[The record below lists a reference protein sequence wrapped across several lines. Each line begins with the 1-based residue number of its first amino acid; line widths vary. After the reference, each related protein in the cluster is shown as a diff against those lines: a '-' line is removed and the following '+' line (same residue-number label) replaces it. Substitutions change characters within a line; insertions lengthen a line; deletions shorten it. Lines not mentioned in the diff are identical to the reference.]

1 MLHYDV
7 TRDDSSVAG
16 CSSVDADRGR
26 RAAVWHERSRGE
38 YLIVVCWMEGVE
50 DLEAQLPPRHAEK
63 DSNSAEVAR
72 PPRRKERQG
81 KSPRR
86 RREAKRSQRRP
97 DDQEPL
103 PTRRERRQLLGQPEH
118 REPSASTLE
127 TSDTSPKTWDRS
139 RRAHFLHGPYQATH
153 FGPKAC
159 ILPNPTSVMHI
170 QDPASQRLTWNKSP
184 VNVLVIRKIRDQ
196 SLLEPFK
203 ELCKFLIEE
212 KKLVVYVEK
221 KVADDAT
228 LSQDKNFE
236 AIGNKLCTFREGTV
250 QHIVTKS
257 PHFIDRNENGPFAL
271 CFTGYDDISDCI
283 DLIICLGG
291 DGTLLYASSLFQGS
305 VPPVMA
311 FHLGSLG
318 FLMPFKFEA
327 YKTEVA
333 KVFEGNAA
341 ITLRSRLKVKVVK
354 DALQRTGRMYVVEE
368 NGTVAQAETDGDAGK
383 VTLQLQVLNEV
394 VVDRGPSSY
403 LSNVDLYL
411 DGRLITSVQ
420 GDGVI
425 VSTPT
430 GSTAYAAA
438 AGASM
443 IHPNVPA
450 IMITPICPH
459 SLSFR
464 PIVVPAG
471 VELMITLSPD
481 ARNTAWVSFDGRKR
495 QEIQHGDSIKI
506 TTSCY
511 PVPSICCHDLV
522 YDWFESLAECL
533 HWNVR
538 KKQTQLTDITD
549 DSDTET

>member
-1 MLHYDV
+1 MEN
-7 TRDDSSVAG
+7 SVADPPSLPDRVAG
-16 CSSVDADRGR
+16 QTAATSGQLSDSARSSRRRG
-26 RAAVWHERSRGE
+26 H
-38 YLIVVCWMEGVE
+38 L
-50 DLEAQLPPRHAEK
+50 D
-63 DSNSAEVAR
+63 
-72 PPRRKERQG
+72 

-86 RREAKRSQRRP
+86 RRKATGSRR
-97 DDQEPL
+97 
-103 PTRRERRQLLGQPEH
+103 RRAGDGQLLSEIERRRLPGQREH
-118 REPSASTLE
+118 LEASGSAS
-127 TSDTSPKTWDRS
+127 DTAESSPK
-139 RRAHFLHGPYQATH
+139 RRAHFLHGPYPATH

-170 QDPASQRLTWNKSP
+170 QDPASQRLTWNKP
-184 VNVLVIRKIRDQ
+184 PANVLVIRKIRDE
-196 SLLEPFK
+196 SLVEPFK
-203 ELCKFLIEE
+203 ELCRFLVEE
-212 KKLVVYVEK
+212 KQMMVYVERR
-221 KVADDAT
+221 VADDAT
-228 LSQDKNFE
+228 LSKDE
-236 AIGNKLCTFREGTV
+236 AFGSIRNQLCTFREG
-250 QHIVTKS
+250 
-257 PHFIDRNENGPFAL
+257 F
-271 CFTGYDDISDCI
+271 DDISECI

-318 FLMPFKFEA
+318 FLTPFKFES

-354 DALQRTGRMYVVEE
+354 DMLQRTGQQQQEH
-368 NGTVAQAETDGDAGK
+368 NGLLPHGHANNEAGK

-450 IMITPICPH
+450 IMVTPICPH

-495 QEIQHGDSIKI
+495 QEIQHGDCIKI

-522 YDWFESLAECL
+522 YDWFESLAQCL

-538 KKQTQLTDITD
+538 KRQERLADVSD
-549 DSDTET
+549 SSDTEN

>member
-1 MLHYDV
+1 MTQPSATSNQLSESARSPKH
-7 TRDDSSVAG
+7 RDHLA
-16 CSSVDADRGR
+16 
-26 RAAVWHERSRGE
+26 
-38 YLIVVCWMEGVE
+38 
-50 DLEAQLPPRHAEK
+50 
-63 DSNSAEVAR
+63 
-72 PPRRKERQG
+72 

-86 RREAKRSQRRP
+86 QRKASRTQRRGGGH
-97 DDQEPL
+97 E
-103 PTRRERRQLLGQPEH
+103 QLLREIEQRRLPGQHEH
-118 REPSASTLE
+118 LEPSGSA
-127 TSDTSPKTWDRS
+127 SDTAESSPKRFALQVASWS
-139 RRAHFLHGPYQATH
+139 AVPL
-153 FGPKAC
+153 
-159 ILPNPTSVMHI
+159 HI
-170 QDPASQRLTWNKSP
+170 QDPASQRLTWNKPP
-184 VNVLVIRKIRDQ
+184 VNVLVIRKIRDE
-196 SLLEPFK
+196 SLVEPFK
-203 ELCKFLIEE
+203 ELCRFLVEE
-212 KKLVVYVEK
+212 KQMMVYVERR
-221 KVADDAT
+221 VADDAT
-228 LSQDKNFE
+228 LSKDE
-236 AIGNKLCTFREGTV
+236 AFGSIRNQLCTFRE
-250 QHIVTKS
+250 
-257 PHFIDRNENGPFAL
+257 
-271 CFTGYDDISDCI
+271 GYDDISDCI

-318 FLMPFKFEA
+318 FLTPFKFES

-354 DALQRTGRMYVVEE
+354 DIREPPQQQEH
-368 NGTVAQAETDGDAGK
+368 NGLLPHGHTNNEAGK

-450 IMITPICPH
+450 IMVTPICPH

-495 QEIQHGDSIKI
+495 QEIQHGDCIKI

-522 YDWFESLAECL
+522 YDWFESLAQCL

-538 KKQTQLTDITD
+538 KRQARLEDVSD
-549 DSDTET
+549 SSDTGN

>member
-1 MLHYDV
+1 MSEPAGVARATAGVILK
-7 TRDDSSVAG
+7 SSA
-16 CSSVDADRGR
+16 R
-26 RAAVWHERSRGE
+26 
-38 YLIVVCWMEGVE
+38 MEGVE
-50 DLEAQLPPRHAEK
+50 DMEVRPARTHEEVDACLTEAE
-63 DSNSAEVAR
+63 R
-72 PPRRKERQG
+72 PPKRRERQG
-81 KSPRR
+81 RSPRR
-86 RREAKRSQRRP
+86 RRDVKRRP
-97 DDQEPL
+97 NDQEHLL
-103 PTRRERRQLLGQPEH
+103 PRQLPGQPEDS
-118 REPSASTLE
+118 ESAASIT
-127 TSDTSPKTWDRS
+127 DTAESSPKRWDR
-139 RRAHFLHGPYQATH
+139 RGHFLHGPYPETH

-170 QDPASQRLTWNKSP
+170 QDPASQRLTWNKPP
-184 VNVLVIRKIRDQ
+184 VNVLVIRKIRDET
-196 SLLEPFK
+196 LLEPFK
-203 ELCKFLIEE
+203 ELCRFLIQE
-212 KKLVVYVEK
+212 KQLVVYVEK
-221 KVADDAT
+221 KAVE
-228 LSQDKNFE
+228 E
-236 AIGNKLCTFREGTV
+236 AALLKDEGFTSIRNQLCTFKE
-250 QHIVTKS
+250 
-257 PHFIDRNENGPFAL
+257 
-271 CFTGYDDISDCI
+271 GYDDISDCV

-291 DGTLLYASSLFQGS
+291 DGTLLYASSLFQAS

-318 FLMPFKFEA
+318 FLTPFKFES

-354 DALQRTGRMYVVEE
+354 DMFQRTGMPHYGEE
-368 NGTVAQAETDGDAGK
+368 NGVSQSRTDNEAGK

-450 IMITPICPH
+450 IMVTPICPH

-538 KKQTQLTDITD
+538 KKQTRMMDATDS
-549 DSDTET
+549 SDAES

>member
-1 MLHYDV
+1 MENSD
-7 TRDDSSVAG
+7 TGPSVRPLP
-16 CSSVDADRGR
+16 VLDRGLLR
-26 RAAVWHERSRGE
+26 PTGPF
-38 YLIVVCWMEGVE
+38 G
-50 DLEAQLPPRHAEK
+50 QLSE
-63 DSNSAEVAR
+63 SAR
-72 PPRRKERQG
+72 PTKHREHPS

-86 RREAKRSQRRP
+86 RRDGKRSQRQGGG
-97 DDQEPL
+97 QEQL
-103 PTRRERRQLLGQPEH
+103 LWETERRRLPGQHEH
-118 REPSASTLE
+118 SEPSGSASEATE
-127 TSDTSPKTWDRS
+127 SSPK
-139 RRAHFLHGPYQATH
+139 RRAHFLHGPYPATR

-159 ILPNPTSVMHI
+159 ILSNPTSVMHI
-170 QDPASQRLTWNKSP
+170 QDPPSQRLTWNKPP
-184 VNVLVIRKIRDQ
+184 VNVLVIRKIRDE
-196 SLLEPFK
+196 SLVEPFK
-203 ELCKFLIEE
+203 ELCRFLVEE
-212 KKLVVYVEK
+212 KQMMVYVERR
-221 KVADDAT
+221 VADDAS
-228 LSQDKNFE
+228 LSKDE
-236 AIGNKLCTFREGTV
+236 AFGSIRNQLCTFRE
-250 QHIVTKS
+250 
-257 PHFIDRNENGPFAL
+257 
-271 CFTGYDDISDCI
+271 GYDDISDCI

-318 FLMPFKFEA
+318 FLTPFKFES

-354 DALQRTGRMYVVEE
+354 DMLQRTGQQPSSREPPQQQQQQQE
-368 NGTVAQAETDGDAGK
+368 HNGLLPHGHSNSEAGK

-420 GDGVI
+420 GDGLI

-450 IMITPICPH
+450 IMVTPICPH

-471 VELMITLSPD
+471 VELMVTLSPD

-495 QEIQHGDSIKI
+495 QEIQHGDCIKI

-522 YDWFESLAECL
+522 YDWFESLAQCL

-538 KKQTQLTDITD
+538 KKQARLTEVSDS
-549 DSDTET
+549 SDTEN

>member
-1 MLHYDV
+1 MMDN
-7 TRDDSSVAG
+7 SAG
-16 CSSVDADRGR
+16 CSLSEPDG
-26 RAAVWHERSRGE
+26 AVSR
-38 YLIVVCWMEGVE
+38 
-50 DLEAQLPPRHAEK
+50 PT
-63 DSNSAEVAR
+63 AR
-72 PPRRKERQG
+72 PQASSKHRERPAA
-81 KSPRR
+81 SPRR
-86 RREAKRSQRRP
+86 RREAKKSQRRG
-97 DDQEPL
+97 DGQEQL
-103 PTRRERRQLLGQPEH
+103 LRELERRRLPGQREH
-118 REPSASTLE
+118 LEPSGSV
-127 TSDTSPKTWDRS
+127 SDAAESSPK
-139 RRAHFLHGPYQATH
+139 RRAHFLHGPYPATH

-170 QDPASQRLTWNKSP
+170 QDPASQRLTWNKPP
-184 VNVLVIRKIRDQ
+184 VNVLIIRKIRDD
-196 SLLEPFK
+196 SLVEPFK
-203 ELCKFLIEE
+203 ELCRFLVEE
-212 KKLVVYVEK
+212 KQMMVYVERR
-221 KVADDAT
+221 VADDGT
-228 LSQDKNFE
+228 LSKDENFGS
-236 AIGNKLCTFREGTV
+236 IRNQLCTFRE
-250 QHIVTKS
+250 
-257 PHFIDRNENGPFAL
+257 
-271 CFTGYDDISDCI
+271 GYDDISDCI

-291 DGTLLYASSLFQGS
+291 DGTLLYASSLFQAS

-318 FLMPFKFEA
+318 FLTPFKFES
-327 YKTEVA
+327 YKTEVD

-354 DALQRTGRMYVVEE
+354 EMFERAGSQQREH
-368 NGTVAQAETDGDAGK
+368 NGVLPHRYASSEAGK

-450 IMITPICPH
+450 IMVTPICPH

-471 VELMITLSPD
+471 VELTITLSPD

-495 QEIQHGDSIKI
+495 QEIQHGDCIKI

-522 YDWFESLAECL
+522 YDWFESLAQCL

-538 KKQTQLTDITD
+538 KRQSRLAETSDS
-549 DSDTET
+549 SDTEN

>member
-1 MLHYDV
+1 MV
-7 TRDDSSVAG
+7 MNS
-16 CSSVDADRGR
+16 CSGK
-26 RAAVWHERSRGE
+26 WRGE
-38 YLIVVCWMEGVE
+38 GCQANTSTW
-50 DLEAQLPPRHAEK
+50 
-63 DSNSAEVAR
+63 
-72 PPRRKERQG
+72 
-81 KSPRR
+81 SP
-86 RREAKRSQRRP
+86 
-97 DDQEPL
+97 
-103 PTRRERRQLLGQPEH
+103 LGQ
-118 REPSASTLE
+118 
-127 TSDTSPKTWDRS
+127 
-139 RRAHFLHGPYQATH
+139 QATH
-153 FGPKAC
+153 RKAHLRGLHC
-159 ILPNPTSVMHI
+159 RSPAGLPCHWHNSATQDMRHI
-170 QDPASQRLTWNKSP
+170 QDPASQRLTWNKPP
-184 VNVLVIRKIRDQ
+184 VNVLVIRKIRDE
-196 SLLEPFK
+196 SLVEPFK
-203 ELCKFLIEE
+203 ELCRFLVEE
-212 KKLVVYVEK
+212 KQMMVYVERR
-221 KVADDAT
+221 VADDAT
-228 LSQDKNFE
+228 LSKDE
-236 AIGNKLCTFREGTV
+236 AFGSIRNQLCTFRE
-250 QHIVTKS
+250 
-257 PHFIDRNENGPFAL
+257 
-271 CFTGYDDISDCI
+271 GYDDISDCI

-318 FLMPFKFEA
+318 FLTPFKFES

-354 DALQRTGRMYVVEE
+354 DMLQRSPEPPQQQQLQE
-368 NGTVAQAETDGDAGK
+368 HNGVLTQVHTNSEAGK

-411 DGRLITSVQ
+411 NGRLITSVQ

-450 IMITPICPH
+450 IMVTPICPH

-495 QEIQHGDSIKI
+495 QEIQHGDCIKI

-522 YDWFESLAECL
+522 YDWFESLAQCL

-538 KKQTQLTDITD
+538 KRQARLADVSD
-549 DSDTET
+549 SSDTEN

>member
-1 MLHYDV
+1 MTQPSGPSGPSGPVLDLDRCPV
-7 TRDDSSVAG
+7 LRDSATR
-16 CSSVDADRGR
+16 
-26 RAAVWHERSRGE
+26 
-38 YLIVVCWMEGVE
+38 
-50 DLEAQLPPRHAEK
+50 
-63 DSNSAEVAR
+63 
-72 PPRRKERQG
+72 
-81 KSPRR
+81 SPRR
-86 RREAKRSQRRP
+86 RRDGKRPQR
-97 DDQEPL
+97 QGGGHQ
-103 PTRRERRQLLGQPEH
+103 QLLREGRGLPGQHEH
-118 REPSASTLE
+118 LKACGSE
-127 TSDTSPKTWDRS
+127 SDTAESSPK
-139 RRAHFLHGPYQATH
+139 RRAHFLHGPYPATH

-159 ILPNPTSVMHI
+159 ILPNPTSIMHI
-170 QDPASQRLTWNKSP
+170 QDPASQRLTWNKPP
-184 VNVLVIRKIRDQ
+184 VNVLVIRKIRDE
-196 SLLEPFK
+196 SLAEPFK
-203 ELCKFLIEE
+203 ELCRFLVEE
-212 KKLVVYVEK
+212 KQMMVYVERR
-221 KVADDAT
+221 VADDAT
-228 LSQDKNFE
+228 LANDETFGSIRNQ
-236 AIGNKLCTFREGTV
+236 LCTFREG
-250 QHIVTKS
+250 
-257 PHFIDRNENGPFAL
+257 F
-271 CFTGYDDISDCI
+271 DDISDCI

-318 FLMPFKFEA
+318 FLTPFKFES

-354 DALQRTGRMYVVEE
+354 ELLQSTPSH
-368 NGTVAQAETDGDAGK
+368 NGLLPQTHSSAETGK
-383 VTLQLQVLNEV
+383 VSLQLQVLNEV

-420 GDGVI
+420 GDGLI

-450 IMITPICPH
+450 IMVTPICPH

-495 QEIQHGDSIKI
+495 QEIQHGDCIKI
-506 TTSCY
+506 TTSCF
-511 PVPSICCHDLV
+511 PVPSICCYDLV
-522 YDWFESLAECL
+522 YDWFESLAQCL

-538 KKQTQLTDITD
+538 KRQARLTDVSD
-549 DSDTET
+549 CSDTEN

>member
-1 MLHYDV
+1 MENSESGP
-7 TRDDSSVAG
+7 SSVP
-16 CSSVDADRGR
+16 DRGM
-26 RAAVWHERSRGE
+26 ER
-38 YLIVVCWMEGVE
+38 
-50 DLEAQLPPRHAEK
+50 P
-63 DSNSAEVAR
+63 SASHNQPSKHREH
-72 PPRRKERQG
+72 PS

-86 RREAKRSQRRP
+86 RRKGTRSQRRGGGH
-97 DDQEPL
+97 E
-103 PTRRERRQLLGQPEH
+103 QLLWESERLRLPGQLEH
-118 REPSASTLE
+118 LEPSGSA
-127 TSDTSPKTWDRS
+127 SDTAESSPK
-139 RRAHFLHGPYQATH
+139 RRAHFLHGPYPATH

-170 QDPASQRLTWNKSP
+170 QDPASQRLTWNKPP
-184 VNVLVIRKIRDQ
+184 VNVLVIRKIRDE
-196 SLLEPFK
+196 SLVEPFK
-203 ELCKFLIEE
+203 ELCRFLVEE
-212 KKLVVYVEK
+212 KQMMVYVERR
-221 KVADDAT
+221 VADDAT
-228 LSQDKNFE
+228 LSKDE
-236 AIGNKLCTFREGTV
+236 AFGSIRNQLCTFRE
-250 QHIVTKS
+250 
-257 PHFIDRNENGPFAL
+257 
-271 CFTGYDDISDCI
+271 GYDDISDCI

-318 FLMPFKFEA
+318 FLTPFKFES

-354 DALQRTGRMYVVEE
+354 DMLQRTGQQPNSRETQQQQE
-368 NGTVAQAETDGDAGK
+368 HNGLLPHGHTNSEAGK

-450 IMITPICPH
+450 IMVTPICPH

-495 QEIQHGDSIKI
+495 QEIQHGDCIKI

-522 YDWFESLAECL
+522 YDWFESLAQCL

-538 KKQTQLTDITD
+538 KRQERLADVSD
-549 DSDTET
+549 SSDTEN

>member
-1 MLHYDV
+1 MDDTNSTPSPSPLTSTDSGMTQPSGSSGPV
-7 TRDDSSVAG
+7 LELDRCPALRDG
-16 CSSVDADRGR
+16 
-26 RAAVWHERSRGE
+26 AVR
-38 YLIVVCWMEGVE
+38 
-50 DLEAQLPPRHAEK
+50 
-63 DSNSAEVAR
+63 
-72 PPRRKERQG
+72 
-81 KSPRR
+81 SPRR
-86 RREAKRSQRRP
+86 RREGKRPQR
-97 DDQEPL
+97 QGGGHQ
-103 PTRRERRQLLGQPEH
+103 QLLREGRRLPGQHEH
-118 REPSASTLE
+118 LKACGSG
-127 TSDTSPKTWDRS
+127 SDAAESSPK
-139 RRAHFLHGPYQATH
+139 RRAHFLHGPYPATH

-159 ILPNPTSVMHI
+159 ILPNPTSIMHI
-170 QDPASQRLTWNKSP
+170 QDPASQRLTWNKPP
-184 VNVLVIRKIRDQ
+184 VNVLVIRKIRDE
-196 SLLEPFK
+196 SLVEPFK
-203 ELCKFLIEE
+203 ELCRFLVEE
-212 KKLVVYVEK
+212 KQMMVYVERRA
-221 KVADDAT
+221 ADDAT
-228 LSQDKNFE
+228 LANDETFGSIRNQ
-236 AIGNKLCTFREGTV
+236 LCTFRE
-250 QHIVTKS
+250 
-257 PHFIDRNENGPFAL
+257 
-271 CFTGYDDISDCI
+271 GYDDISDCI

-318 FLMPFKFEA
+318 FLTPFKFES

-354 DALQRTGRMYVVEE
+354 DMLQRTGRDQSTQSH
-368 NGTVAQAETDGDAGK
+368 NGLLSQRHTSTETGK
-383 VTLQLQVLNEV
+383 VSLQLQVLNEV

-420 GDGVI
+420 GDGLI

-450 IMITPICPH
+450 IMVTPICPH

-495 QEIQHGDSIKI
+495 QEIQHGDCIKI

-522 YDWFESLAECL
+522 YDWFESLAQCL

-538 KKQTQLTDITD
+538 KRQARLTDISD
-549 DSDTET
+549 SSDTEN

>member
-1 MLHYDV
+1 MDNSEGG
-7 TRDDSSVAG
+7 TSSEPESG
-16 CSSVDADRGR
+16 TPRPSSRQPSRFSEHGEPGLR
-26 RAAVWHERSRGE
+26 RETK
-38 YLIVVCWMEGVE
+38 
-50 DLEAQLPPRHAEK
+50 QQ
-63 DSNSAEVAR
+63 
-72 PPRRKERQG
+72 RRRQQ
-81 KSPRR
+81 RR
-86 RREAKRSQRRP
+86 RRG
-97 DDQEPL
+97 DGQE
-103 PTRRERRQLLGQPEH
+103 QLLRETARQRLPGQREH
-118 REPSASTLE
+118 SEACGSV
-127 TSDTSPKTWDRS
+127 SDAAESSPK
-139 RRAHFLHGPYQATH
+139 RRAHFLHGPYPATN

-170 QDPASQRLTWNKSP
+170 QDPASQRLTWNKPP
-184 VNVLVIRKIRDQ
+184 VNVLVIRKIRDE
-196 SLLEPFK
+196 SLVEPFK
-203 ELCKFLIEE
+203 DLCRFLVEE
-212 KKLVVYVEK
+212 KQMMVYVERR
-221 KVADDAT
+221 VADDGT
-228 LSQDKNFE
+228 LSKDENFGS
-236 AIGNKLCTFREGTV
+236 IRNQLCTFREG
-250 QHIVTKS
+250 
-257 PHFIDRNENGPFAL
+257 
-271 CFTGYDDISDCI
+271 YDDISNCI

-318 FLMPFKFEA
+318 FLTPFKFES
-327 YKTEVA
+327 YKTEVD

-354 DALQRTGRMYVVEE
+354 EMFERTAAAQLQRQGQDGEQE
-368 NGTVAQAETDGDAGK
+368 HNGLVPHRYISSEAGK

-450 IMITPICPH
+450 IMVTPICPH

-495 QEIQHGDSIKI
+495 QEIQHGDCIKI
-506 TTSCY
+506 TTSCF

-522 YDWFESLAECL
+522 YDWFESLAQCL

-538 KKQTQLTDITD
+538 KRQTRLADA
-549 DSDTET
+549 SDTEN

>member
-1 MLHYDV
+1 MRREEDMEDNV
-7 TRDDSSVAG
+7 G
-16 CSSVDADRGR
+16 CSPVAMSEMG
-26 RAAVWHERSRGE
+26 
-38 YLIVVCWMEGVE
+38 
-50 DLEAQLPPRHAEK
+50 
-63 DSNSAEVAR
+63 VAR
-72 PPRRKERQG
+72 PSRHTVQVSESARPSKHRDHPS
-81 KSPRR
+81 KSSRR
-86 RREAKRSQRRP
+86 RREGKGSQRRGG
-97 DDQEPL
+97 DHE
-103 PTRRERRQLLGQPEH
+103 QLLREMERQRLPGQHEH
-118 REPSASTLE
+118 SERPGLVSE
-127 TSDTSPKTWDRS
+127 TAESSPK
-139 RRAHFLHGPYQATH
+139 RRAHFLHGPYPATH

-159 ILPNPTSVMHI
+159 ILPNPTSVMQI
-170 QDPASQRLTWNKSP
+170 QDPASQRLTWNKPPS
-184 VNVLVIRKIRDQ
+184 NVLIIRKIRDE
-196 SLLEPFK
+196 SLVEPFK
-203 ELCKFLIEE
+203 ELCRFLVEE
-212 KKLVVYVEK
+212 KQLMVYVERR
-221 KVADDAT
+221 VVDDAT
-228 LSQDKNFE
+228 LSKDE
-236 AIGNKLCTFREGTV
+236 AFGSIRNQLCTFRE
-250 QHIVTKS
+250 
-257 PHFIDRNENGPFAL
+257 
-271 CFTGYDDISDCI
+271 GYDDISDCI

-318 FLMPFKFEA
+318 FLTPFKFES

-354 DALQRTGRMYVVEE
+354 DMLQRAGQQQYGREPLQQE
-368 NGTVAQAETDGDAGK
+368 QEHNGFLPHVHTNSELGK

-450 IMITPICPH
+450 IMVTPICPH

-495 QEIQHGDSIKI
+495 QEIQHGDCIKI

-522 YDWFESLAECL
+522 YDWFESLAQCL

-538 KKQTQLTDITD
+538 KRQARLADVSD
-549 DSDTET
+549 SSDTEN

>member
-1 MLHYDV
+1 MTACEPMERAEEMNNFISAAQVPVYEQLNRLSEHNSDPEEDIQPHRRQARREKVPKEPMDV
-7 TRDDSSVAG
+7 KIPQERN
-16 CSSVDADRGR
+16 VDQEQ
-26 RAAVWHERSRGE
+26 VHRSRDE
-38 YLIVVCWMEGVE
+38 
-50 DLEAQLPPRHAEK
+50 QLPG
-63 DSNSAEVAR
+63 R
-72 PPRRKERQG
+72 PENTTT
-81 KSPRR
+81 
-86 RREAKRSQRRP
+86 E
-97 DDQEPL
+97 
-103 PTRRERRQLLGQPEH
+103 
-118 REPSASTLE
+118 
-127 TSDTSPKTWDRS
+127 SPKRWDRC
-139 RRAHFLHGPYQATH
+139 RRGHFLHGPYPATH

-170 QDPASQRLTWNKSP
+170 QDPASQRLTWSEPP
-184 VNVLVIRKIRDQ
+184 VNVLVIKKIRDE

-203 ELCKFLIEE
+203 QLCRFLVEE
-212 KKLVVYVEK
+212 KQLVVYVEK
-221 KVADDAT
+221 KVVEDSA
-228 LSQDKNFE
+228 LSNDE
-236 AIGNKLCTFREGTV
+236 AFHTIRNQLCSFRE
-250 QHIVTKS
+250 
-257 PHFIDRNENGPFAL
+257 
-271 CFTGYDDISDCI
+271 GYDDISKCI
-283 DLIICLGG
+283 DLIVCLGG

-318 FLMPFKFEA
+318 FLTPFKFES
-327 YKTEVA
+327 YKTEVT

-341 ITLRSRLKVKVVK
+341 IVLRSRLKVKVVK
-354 DALQRTGRMYVVEE
+354 DIKHVQESVNKYKVEE
-368 NGTVAQAETDGDAGK
+368 NGLVPQSHTDKEAG
-383 VTLQLQVLNEV
+383 TITIQLQALNEV

-450 IMITPICPH
+450 IMVTPICPH

-471 VELMITLSPD
+471 VELMIMLSPD
-481 ARNTAWVSFDGRKR
+481 ARTTAWVSFDGRKR
-495 QEIQHGDSIKI
+495 QEIQHGDRIKI

-538 KKQTQLTDITD
+538 KKQTRLSDSPNS
-549 DSDTET
+549 SDTEN

>member
-1 MLHYDV
+1 MS
-7 TRDDSSVAG
+7 DSS
-16 CSSVDADRGR
+16 
-26 RAAVWHERSRGE
+26 
-38 YLIVVCWMEGVE
+38 CW
-50 DLEAQLPPRHAEK
+50 
-63 DSNSAEVAR
+63 
-72 PPRRKERQG
+72 
-81 KSPRR
+81 
-86 RREAKRSQRRP
+86 
-97 DDQEPL
+97 
-103 PTRRERRQLLGQPEH
+103 
-118 REPSASTLE
+118 
-127 TSDTSPKTWDRS
+127 
-139 RRAHFLHGPYQATH
+139 
-153 FGPKAC
+153 
-159 ILPNPTSVMHI
+159 HI
-170 QDPASQRLTWNKSP
+170 QDPASQRLTWNKPP
-184 VNVLVIRKIRDQ
+184 VNVLVIRKIRDE
-196 SLLEPFK
+196 SLVEPFK
-203 ELCKFLIEE
+203 ELCRFLVEE
-212 KKLVVYVEK
+212 KQMMVYVERR
-221 KVADDAT
+221 VADDAT
-228 LSQDKNFE
+228 LLKDE
-236 AIGNKLCTFREGTV
+236 AFGSIRNQLCTFRE
-250 QHIVTKS
+250 
-257 PHFIDRNENGPFAL
+257 
-271 CFTGYDDISDCI
+271 GYDDISDCI

-318 FLMPFKFEA
+318 FLTPFKFES

-354 DALQRTGRMYVVEE
+354 DMLQREGQQQQQQQDH
-368 NGTVAQAETDGDAGK
+368 NGLLPHGLTNSEAGK

-450 IMITPICPH
+450 IMVTPICPH

-495 QEIQHGDSIKI
+495 QEIQHGDCIKI

-522 YDWFESLAECL
+522 YDWFESLAQCL

-538 KKQTQLTDITD
+538 KRQARLADVSD
-549 DSDTET
+549 SSDTEN

>member
-1 MLHYDV
+1 
-7 TRDDSSVAG
+7 
-16 CSSVDADRGR
+16 
-26 RAAVWHERSRGE
+26 
-38 YLIVVCWMEGVE
+38 MEGVE
-50 DLEAQLPPRHAEK
+50 ERGPSRKLEFEGSSSSANRPPRH
-63 DSNSAEVAR
+63 R
-72 PPRRKERQG
+72 ERHA

-86 RREAKRSQRRP
+86 RREAKKSHRKANGQEQTGNDQRAE
-97 DDQEPL
+97 QHE
-103 PTRRERRQLLGQPEH
+103 
-118 REPSASTLE
+118 ASE
-127 TSDTSPKTWDRS
+127 TSVVFEETSESSPKRLERC
-139 RRAHFLHGPYQATH
+139 RRAHFLHGPYPTTH

-159 ILPNPTSVMHI
+159 VLPNPTSVMHI
-170 QDPASQRLTWNKSP
+170 QDPASQRLTWNKP
-184 VNVLVIRKIRDQ
+184 PLNVLVIRKVRDEG
-196 SLLEPFK
+196 LLEPFK
-203 ELCKFLIEE
+203 ELCRFLVEE
-212 KKLVVYVEK
+212 KRLMVYVEK
-221 KVADDAT
+221 KVVEDGALMADET
-228 LSQDKNFE
+228 FSSIRKQ
-236 AIGNKLCTFREGTV
+236 LCTFREG
-250 QHIVTKS
+250 
-257 PHFIDRNENGPFAL
+257 F
-271 CFTGYDDISDCI
+271 DDISDCI

-318 FLMPFKFEA
+318 FLTPFKFES
-327 YKTEVA
+327 YKTEVD

-341 ITLRSRLKVKVVK
+341 IVLRSRLKVKVVK
-354 DALQRTGRMYVVEE
+354 GLFQGKERLSKPEE
-368 NGTVAQAETDGDAGK
+368 NGTDPQNHIIPETGK

-394 VVDRGPSSY
+394 VVDRGPSPY

-450 IMITPICPH
+450 IMVTPICPH

-495 QEIQHGDSIKI
+495 QEIRHGDSIKI

-511 PVPSICCHDLV
+511 PVPSLCCHDLV
-522 YDWFESLAECL
+522 YDWFDSLAQCL
-533 HWNVR
+533 HWNIR
-538 KKQTQLTDITD
+538 KKQTRLNDASD
-549 DSDTET
+549 SSDTEN

>member
-1 MLHYDV
+1 MTSLRCHV
-7 TRDDSSVAG
+7 MDSSAG
-16 CSSVDADRGR
+16 CSSSEADGSM
-26 RAAVWHERSRGE
+26 SR
-38 YLIVVCWMEGVE
+38 
-50 DLEAQLPPRHAEK
+50 PT
-63 DSNSAEVAR
+63 AR
-72 PPRRKERQG
+72 PGQASSKHRERPSA
-81 KSPRR
+81 SPRR
-86 RREAKRSQRRP
+86 RREAKKSQRRG
-97 DDQEPL
+97 DGQE
-103 PTRRERRQLLGQPEH
+103 QLLRELEQHRLPGQREH
-118 REPSASTLE
+118 SEASGSV
-127 TSDTSPKTWDRS
+127 SDTAESSPK
-139 RRAHFLHGPYQATH
+139 RRAHFLHGPYPATH

-170 QDPASQRLTWNKSP
+170 QDPASQRLTWNKPP
-184 VNVLVIRKIRDQ
+184 VNVLVIRKIRDE
-196 SLLEPFK
+196 SLVEPFK
-203 ELCKFLIEE
+203 ELCRFLVEE
-212 KKLVVYVEK
+212 KQMMVYVERR
-221 KVADDAT
+221 VADDGT
-228 LSQDKNFE
+228 LSEDENFGS
-236 AIGNKLCTFREGTV
+236 IRNQLCTFRE
-250 QHIVTKS
+250 
-257 PHFIDRNENGPFAL
+257 
-271 CFTGYDDISDCI
+271 GYDDISDCI

-291 DGTLLYASSLFQGS
+291 DGTLLYASSLFQAS

-318 FLMPFKFEA
+318 FLTPFKFES
-327 YKTEVA
+327 YKTEVD

-354 DALQRTGRMYVVEE
+354 EMLDRTASQQPEH
-368 NGTVAQAETDGDAGK
+368 NGVLPHRYTSSEAGK

-450 IMITPICPH
+450 IMVTPICPH

-495 QEIQHGDSIKI
+495 QEIQHGDCIKI

-522 YDWFESLAECL
+522 YDWFESLAQCL

-538 KKQTQLTDITD
+538 KRQARLAETSDS
-549 DSDTET
+549 SDTEN

>member
-1 MLHYDV
+1 MDNF
-7 TRDDSSVAG
+7 AG
-16 CSSVDADRGR
+16 CSSQPDGGMSQ
-26 RAAVWHERSRGE
+26 RAAHPGKASESVRLSSKQRERP
-38 YLIVVCWMEGVE
+38 
-50 DLEAQLPPRHAEK
+50 AA
-63 DSNSAEVAR
+63 
-72 PPRRKERQG
+72 
-81 KSPRR
+81 SPRR
-86 RREAKRSQRRP
+86 RREAKKSQRRG
-97 DDQEPL
+97 DGQE
-103 PTRRERRQLLGQPEH
+103 QLLWETEQWRLPGQREH
-118 REPSASTLE
+118 LEPSGSV
-127 TSDTSPKTWDRS
+127 SDAAESSAK
-139 RRAHFLHGPYQATH
+139 RRAHFLHGPYPATH

-170 QDPASQRLTWNKSP
+170 QDPASQRLTWNKPP
-184 VNVLVIRKIRDQ
+184 VNVLVIRKIRDE
-196 SLLEPFK
+196 SLGEPFK
-203 ELCKFLIEE
+203 ELCRFLVEE
-212 KKLVVYVEK
+212 KQMMVYVERR
-221 KVADDAT
+221 VADDET
-228 LSQDKNFE
+228 LSKDENFGS
-236 AIGNKLCTFREGTV
+236 IRNQLCTFRE
-250 QHIVTKS
+250 
-257 PHFIDRNENGPFAL
+257 
-271 CFTGYDDISDCI
+271 GYDDISDCI

-291 DGTLLYASSLFQGS
+291 DGTLLYASSLFQAS

-318 FLMPFKFEA
+318 FLTPFKFES
-327 YKTEVA
+327 YKTEVD

-354 DALQRTGRMYVVEE
+354 GMFERTSSQQAQQPHQDH
-368 NGTVAQAETDGDAGK
+368 NGLLPHQYTNSEAGK

-450 IMITPICPH
+450 IMVTPICPH

-495 QEIQHGDSIKI
+495 QEIQHSDCIKI

-522 YDWFESLAECL
+522 YDWFESLAQCL

-538 KKQTQLTDITD
+538 KRQTRLAETSDS
-549 DSDTET
+549 SDTEN

>member
-1 MLHYDV
+1 MFASLTQMDNSETGPSSEPLAAPDGGLAQPSATSGQLTESARSSKH
-7 TRDDSSVAG
+7 RDH
-16 CSSVDADRGR
+16 
-26 RAAVWHERSRGE
+26 RA
-38 YLIVVCWMEGVE
+38 
-50 DLEAQLPPRHAEK
+50 
-63 DSNSAEVAR
+63 
-72 PPRRKERQG
+72 

-86 RREAKRSQRRP
+86 RRKATRTQRRG
-97 DDQEPL
+97 DSHE
-103 PTRRERRQLLGQPEH
+103 QLLREIERQRLPGQPEH
-118 REPSASTLE
+118 LEPSGTA
-127 TSDTSPKTWDRS
+127 SDTAESSPK
-139 RRAHFLHGPYQATH
+139 RRAHFLHGPYPATH

-170 QDPASQRLTWNKSP
+170 QDPASQRLTWNKPP
-184 VNVLVIRKIRDQ
+184 VNVLVIRKIRDE
-196 SLLEPFK
+196 SLVEPFK
-203 ELCKFLIEE
+203 ELCRFLVEE
-212 KKLVVYVEK
+212 KQMMVYVERR
-221 KVADDAT
+221 VADDAT
-228 LSQDKNFE
+228 LSKDE
-236 AIGNKLCTFREGTV
+236 AFGSIRNQLCTFRE
-250 QHIVTKS
+250 
-257 PHFIDRNENGPFAL
+257 
-271 CFTGYDDISDCI
+271 GYDDISDCI

-318 FLMPFKFEA
+318 FLTPFKFES

-354 DALQRTGRMYVVEE
+354 DMLQRTGQQPNSREPQQQQE
-368 NGTVAQAETDGDAGK
+368 HNGLLPHGHTNNEAGK

-450 IMITPICPH
+450 IMVTPICPH

-495 QEIQHGDSIKI
+495 QEIQHGDCIKI

-522 YDWFESLAECL
+522 YDWFESLAQCL

-538 KKQTQLTDITD
+538 KRQERLADVSD
-549 DSDTET
+549 SSDTEN

>member
-1 MLHYDV
+1 ME
-7 TRDDSSVAG
+7 SSESGPSLGPLA
-16 CSSVDADRGR
+16 APDRGT
-26 RAAVWHERSRGE
+26 ERPSASHNQPSKHRE
-38 YLIVVCWMEGVE
+38 H
-50 DLEAQLPPRHAEK
+50 PP
-63 DSNSAEVAR
+63 
-72 PPRRKERQG
+72 

-86 RREAKRSQRRP
+86 RHKGTRSQQRGAGH
-97 DDQEPL
+97 E
-103 PTRRERRQLLGQPEH
+103 QLLWESERLRLPGQQEH
-118 REPSASTLE
+118 LEPSGS
-127 TSDTSPKTWDRS
+127 TSDTAESSPK
-139 RRAHFLHGPYQATH
+139 RRAHFLHGPYPATH

-170 QDPASQRLTWNKSP
+170 QDPASQRLTWNKPP
-184 VNVLVIRKIRDQ
+184 VNVLVIRKIRDE
-196 SLLEPFK
+196 SLVEPFK
-203 ELCKFLIEE
+203 ELCRFLVEE
-212 KKLVVYVEK
+212 KQMMVYVERR
-221 KVADDAT
+221 VADDAT
-228 LSQDKNFE
+228 LSKDE
-236 AIGNKLCTFREGTV
+236 AFGSIRNQLCTFRE
-250 QHIVTKS
+250 
-257 PHFIDRNENGPFAL
+257 
-271 CFTGYDDISDCI
+271 GYDDISDCI

-318 FLMPFKFEA
+318 FLTPFKFES

-354 DALQRTGRMYVVEE
+354 DMLQRTGQQPSSRETQQQE
-368 NGTVAQAETDGDAGK
+368 HNGLLPHTHTNSEAGK

-450 IMITPICPH
+450 IMVTPICPH

-471 VELMITLSPD
+471 VELM
-481 ARNTAWVSFDGRKR
+481 
-495 QEIQHGDSIKI
+495 
-506 TTSCY
+506 
-511 PVPSICCHDLV
+511 
-522 YDWFESLAECL
+522 
-533 HWNVR
+533 VR
-538 KKQTQLTDITD
+538 GKH
-549 DSDTET
+549 

>member
-1 MLHYDV
+1 MDNSEGG
-7 TRDDSSVAG
+7 TSSEPESGALRPS
-16 CSSVDADRGR
+16 CRRPSSG
-26 RAAVWHERSRGE
+26 
-38 YLIVVCWMEGVE
+38 
-50 DLEAQLPPRHAEK
+50 PPRFSDQDE
-63 DSNSAEVAR
+63 
-72 PPRRKERQG
+72 PG
-81 KSPRR
+81 R
-86 RREAKRSQRRP
+86 RREARQRRQRQQQRRRRG
-97 DDQEPL
+97 DGQE
-103 PTRRERRQLLGQPEH
+103 QLLRETARQRLPGQREH
-118 REPSASTLE
+118 SEACGSV
-127 TSDTSPKTWDRS
+127 SDAAESSPK
-139 RRAHFLHGPYQATH
+139 RRAHFLHGPYPATH

-170 QDPASQRLTWNKSP
+170 QDPASQRLTWNKPP
-184 VNVLVIRKIRDQ
+184 VNVLVIRKIRDE
-196 SLLEPFK
+196 SLAEPFK
-203 ELCKFLIEE
+203 ELCRFLVEE
-212 KKLVVYVEK
+212 KQMMVYVERR
-221 KVADDAT
+221 VADDGT
-228 LSQDKNFE
+228 LSKDENFGS
-236 AIGNKLCTFREGTV
+236 IRNQLCTFREG
-250 QHIVTKS
+250 
-257 PHFIDRNENGPFAL
+257 
-271 CFTGYDDISDCI
+271 YDDISNCI

-318 FLMPFKFEA
+318 FLTPFKFES
-327 YKTEVA
+327 YKTEVD

-354 DALQRTGRMYVVEE
+354 EMLERTGGGGGGQRQEE
-368 NGTVAQAETDGDAGK
+368 DHGQEHNGGVLPHRYINSEAGK

-450 IMITPICPH
+450 IMVTPICPH

-471 VELMITLSPD
+471 VELTIALSPD
-481 ARNTAWVSFDGRKR
+481 ARNPAWVSFDGRKR
-495 QEIQHGDSIKI
+495 QEIRHGDCIQI
-506 TTSCY
+506 TTSCF

-522 YDWFESLAECL
+522 YDWFESLAQCL

-538 KKQTQLTDITD
+538 KRQTRLADA
-549 DSDTET
+549 SDAEN

>member
-1 MLHYDV
+1 M
-7 TRDDSSVAG
+7 R
-16 CSSVDADRGR
+16 
-26 RAAVWHERSRGE
+26 
-38 YLIVVCWMEGVE
+38 
-50 DLEAQLPPRHAEK
+50 
-63 DSNSAEVAR
+63 
-72 PPRRKERQG
+72 
-81 KSPRR
+81 
-86 RREAKRSQRRP
+86 
-97 DDQEPL
+97 
-103 PTRRERRQLLGQPEH
+103 
-118 REPSASTLE
+118 
-127 TSDTSPKTWDRS
+127 
-139 RRAHFLHGPYQATH
+139 
-153 FGPKAC
+153 
-159 ILPNPTSVMHI
+159 HI
-170 QDPASQRLTWNKSP
+170 QDPASQRLTWNKPP
-184 VNVLVIRKIRDQ
+184 VNVLVIRKIRDE
-196 SLLEPFK
+196 SLVEPFK
-203 ELCKFLIEE
+203 ELCRFLVEE
-212 KKLVVYVEK
+212 KQMMVYVERR
-221 KVADDAT
+221 VADDAT
-228 LSQDKNFE
+228 LLKDE
-236 AIGNKLCTFREGTV
+236 AFGSIRNQLCTFRE
-250 QHIVTKS
+250 
-257 PHFIDRNENGPFAL
+257 
-271 CFTGYDDISDCI
+271 GYDDISDCI

-318 FLMPFKFEA
+318 FLTPFKFES

-354 DALQRTGRMYVVEE
+354 DMLQREGQQQQQQQDH
-368 NGTVAQAETDGDAGK
+368 NGLLPHGLTNSEAGK

-450 IMITPICPH
+450 IMVTPICPH

-495 QEIQHGDSIKI
+495 QEIQHGDCIKI

-522 YDWFESLAECL
+522 YDWFESLAQCL

-538 KKQTQLTDITD
+538 KRQARLADVSD
-549 DSDTET
+549 SSDTEN

>member
-1 MLHYDV
+1 MENSETSPSPGSLAV
-7 TRDDSSVAG
+7 P
-16 CSSVDADRGR
+16 DRG
-26 RAAVWHERSRGE
+26 
-38 YLIVVCWMEGVE
+38 M
-50 DLEAQLPPRHAEK
+50 
-63 DSNSAEVAR
+63 AR
-72 PPRRKERQG
+72 PSAPLSQLSESARPSKHREHPS

-86 RREAKRSQRRP
+86 RRKGTRSQRRG
-97 DDQEPL
+97 DGHEQLLWEV
-103 PTRRERRQLLGQPEH
+103 ERRRLPGQHEH
-118 REPSASTLE
+118 LELSGSAS
-127 TSDTSPKTWDRS
+127 DTAESSPK
-139 RRAHFLHGPYQATH
+139 RRAHFLHGPYPATH

-170 QDPASQRLTWNKSP
+170 QDPASQRLTWNKPP
-184 VNVLVIRKIRDQ
+184 VNVLVIRKIRDE
-196 SLLEPFK
+196 SLVEPFK
-203 ELCKFLIEE
+203 ELCRFLVEE
-212 KKLVVYVEK
+212 KQMMVYVERR
-221 KVADDAT
+221 VADDAT
-228 LSQDKNFE
+228 LSKDETFGSIRNQ
-236 AIGNKLCTFREGTV
+236 LCTFRE
-250 QHIVTKS
+250 
-257 PHFIDRNENGPFAL
+257 
-271 CFTGYDDISDCI
+271 GYDDISDCI

-318 FLMPFKFEA
+318 FLTPFKFES

-354 DALQRTGRMYVVEE
+354 DMLQRTGQQPYSREPQQQQQQQQQPQQQE
-368 NGTVAQAETDGDAGK
+368 HNGLLPHGHTNSEAGK

-450 IMITPICPH
+450 IMVTPICPH

-495 QEIQHGDSIKI
+495 QEIQHGDCIKI

-522 YDWFESLAECL
+522 YDWFESLAQCL

-538 KKQTQLTDITD
+538 KRQARLADVSD
-549 DSDTET
+549 SSDTEN

>member
-1 MLHYDV
+1 MEAVEERLRPRKADE
-7 TRDDSSVAG
+7 G
-16 CSSVDADRGR
+16 GNCSTSIRSHR
-26 RAAVWHERSRGE
+26 QQERS
-38 YLIVVCWMEGVE
+38 
-50 DLEAQLPPRHAEK
+50 
-63 DSNSAEVAR
+63 
-72 PPRRKERQG
+72 G
-81 KSPRR
+81 KPARR
-86 RREAKRSQRRP
+86 RREMKRSLRRP
-97 DDQEPL
+97 DCPEQLSGGSDQHRL
-103 PTRRERRQLLGQPEH
+103 PEQHGTEDSVFMEETTENCTR
-118 REPSASTLE
+118 
-127 TSDTSPKTWDRS
+127 WDRC
-139 RRAHFLHGPYQATH
+139 RRGHFLHGPYPATH

-170 QDPASQRLTWNKSP
+170 QDPASQRLTWSKP
-184 VNVLVIRKIRDQ
+184 PLNVLVIRKIRDEG
-196 SLLEPFK
+196 LLEPFK
-203 ELCKFLIEE
+203 ELCRFLVEE
-212 KKLVVYVEK
+212 KHLMVYVEK
-221 KVADDAT
+221 KVVDDAV
-228 LSQDKNFE
+228 LFKDEQFADIRNQ
-236 AIGNKLCTFREGTV
+236 LCTFREG
-250 QHIVTKS
+250 
-257 PHFIDRNENGPFAL
+257 F
-271 CFTGYDDISDCI
+271 DDISHCI

-318 FLMPFKFEA
+318 FLTPFKFESFR
-327 YKTEVA
+327 TEVD
-333 KVFEGNAA
+333 KVFGGNAA
-341 ITLRSRLKVKVVK
+341 IILRSRLKVKVLK
-354 DALQRTGRMYVVEE
+354 GMRSEHEE
-368 NGTVAQAETDGDAGK
+368 NGMVPHNHTNNEAGK
-383 VTLQLQVLNEV
+383 ISLQLQVLNEV

-450 IMITPICPH
+450 IMVTPICPH

-495 QEIQHGDSIKI
+495 QEIRHGDSIKI

-538 KKQTQLTDITD
+538 KKQTRLTDVSD
-549 DSDTET
+549 SSDTEN

>member
-1 MLHYDV
+1 
-7 TRDDSSVAG
+7 G
-16 CSSVDADRGR
+16 
-26 RAAVWHERSRGE
+26 
-38 YLIVVCWMEGVE
+38 
-50 DLEAQLPPRHAEK
+50 
-63 DSNSAEVAR
+63 
-72 PPRRKERQG
+72 
-81 KSPRR
+81 
-86 RREAKRSQRRP
+86 
-97 DDQEPL
+97 
-103 PTRRERRQLLGQPEH
+103 
-118 REPSASTLE
+118 
-127 TSDTSPKTWDRS
+127 DTVG
-139 RRAHFLHGPYQATH
+139 RAHFLHGPYPATH

-170 QDPASQRLTWNKSP
+170 QDPASQRLTWNKPP
-184 VNVLVIRKIRDQ
+184 VNVLVIRKIRDE
-196 SLLEPFK
+196 SLVEPFK
-203 ELCKFLIEE
+203 ELCRFLVEE
-212 KKLVVYVEK
+212 KQMMVYVERR
-221 KVADDAT
+221 VADDAA
-228 LSQDKNFE
+228 LLKDESFSLIRNQ
-236 AIGNKLCTFREGTV
+236 LCTFREG
-250 QHIVTKS
+250 
-257 PHFIDRNENGPFAL
+257 
-271 CFTGYDDISDCI
+271 YDDISNCI

-291 DGTLLYASSLFQGS
+291 DGTLLYASSLFQDS

-318 FLMPFKFEA
+318 FLTPFKFES

-354 DALQRTGRMYVVEE
+354 DMLQRADQQPHTHETQQQEY
-368 NGTVAQAETDGDAGK
+368 NGLLAHICFDCW
-383 VTLQLQVLNEV
+383 QVLNEV

-450 IMITPICPH
+450 IMVTPICPH

-495 QEIQHGDSIKI
+495 QEIQYGDCIKI

-538 KKQTQLTDITD
+538 KRQARLADASD
-549 DSDTET
+549 SSDTEN

>member
-1 MLHYDV
+1 MNNMDE
-7 TRDDSSVAG
+7 
-16 CSSVDADRGR
+16 R
-26 RAAVWHERSRGE
+26 RPSKELEGE
-38 YLIVVCWMEGVE
+38 GTKQ
-50 DLEAQLPPRHAEK
+50 AK
-63 DSNSAEVAR
+63 N
-72 PPRRKERQG
+72 KELYR

-86 RREAKRSQRRP
+86 WREVKRSHRRSNGQEEAGS
-97 DDQEPL
+97 DQSFEQHEAL
-103 PTRRERRQLLGQPEH
+103 EH
-118 REPSASTLE
+118 RQSVTCDEMSESL
-127 TSDTSPKTWDRS
+127 PKKLDRC
-139 RRAHFLHGPYQATH
+139 RRAHFLHGPYPTTH

-170 QDPASQRLTWNKSP
+170 QDPASQRLMWSKPP
-184 VNVLVIRKIRDQ
+184 VNVLVIRKIRDE

-203 ELCKFLIEE
+203 ELCRFLVQE
-212 KKLVVYVEK
+212 KRLMVYVEK
-221 KVADDAT
+221 KVVDDSALTADAT
-228 LSQDKNFE
+228 FCGIRKQ
-236 AIGNKLCTFREGTV
+236 LCTFREG
-250 QHIVTKS
+250 
-257 PHFIDRNENGPFAL
+257 F
-271 CFTGYDDISDCI
+271 DDISNCI

-291 DGTLLYASSLFQGS
+291 DGTLLYASSLFQNS

-318 FLMPFKFEA
+318 FLTPFKFES
-327 YKTEVA
+327 YKSEVE

-341 ITLRSRLKVKVVK
+341 IVLRSRLKVKVVK
-354 DALQRTGRMYVVEE
+354 GLCQRSKQLSGPE
-368 NGTVAQAETDGDAGK
+368 NGPITHQHINPDAGK
-383 VTLQLQVLNEV
+383 ITLQLQVLNEV

-403 LSNVDLYL
+403 LSNVDLFL

-450 IMITPICPH
+450 IMVTPICPH

-471 VELMITLSPD
+471 VELMIMLSPD
-481 ARNTAWVSFDGRKR
+481 ARNTAWISFDGRKR

-511 PVPSICCHDLV
+511 PVPSLCCHDLV
-522 YDWFESLAECL
+522 YDWFDSLAQCL
-533 HWNVR
+533 HWNIR
-538 KKQTQLTDITD
+538 KKQTHLTDASD
-549 DSDTET
+549 SSDTEN

>member
-1 MLHYDV
+1 MKQCAEEPGGF
-7 TRDDSSVAG
+7 RDFAERME
-16 CSSVDADRGR
+16 CSDDHQPDEVSEEQSCDA
-26 RAAVWHERSRGE
+26 
-38 YLIVVCWMEGVE
+38 EG
-50 DLEAQLPPRHAEK
+50 H
-63 DSNSAEVAR
+63 S
-72 PPRRKERQG
+72 
-81 KSPRR
+81 KSPKR
-86 RREAKRSQRRP
+86 RREMRRSRRRANGMQQTCAESHDASETCESSTKRL
-97 DDQEPL
+97 D
-103 PTRRERRQLLGQPEH
+103 
-118 REPSASTLE
+118 
-127 TSDTSPKTWDRS
+127 KC
-139 RRAHFLHGPYQATH
+139 RRAHFLHGPYPSTH

-159 ILPNPTSVMHI
+159 ILPNPTSIMHI
-170 QDPASQRLTWNKSP
+170 QDPVSQRLVWNKP
-184 VNVLVIRKIRDQ
+184 PLNVLVIRKIRDLN
-196 SLLEPFK
+196 LLEPFK
-203 ELCKFLIEE
+203 ELCSFLIQE
-212 KKLVVYVEK
+212 KGLCVYVPQEK
-221 KVADDAT
+221 GLCDGALMADE
-228 LSQDKNFE
+228 SFSSIRRQ
-236 AIGNKLCTFREGTV
+236 LCTFRG
-250 QHIVTKS
+250 
-257 PHFIDRNENGPFAL
+257 F
-271 CFTGYDDISDCI
+271 DDISDCI
-283 DLIICLGG
+283 DLIVCLGG

-318 FLMPFKFEA
+318 FLTPFKFES
-327 YKTEVA
+327 YKTEVD
-333 KVFEGNAA
+333 KVFAGNAA
-341 ITLRSRLKVKVVK
+341 VVLRSRLKVKVLKGSLHRDPESSSVTHTHN
-354 DALQRTGRMYVVEE
+354 Q
-368 NGTVAQAETDGDAGK
+368 

-450 IMITPICPH
+450 IMVTPICPH

-471 VELMITLSPD
+471 VELMITLSPE

-495 QEIQHGDSIKI
+495 QEIQHGDSIRI

-511 PVPSICCHDLV
+511 PVPSLCCHGLV

-533 HWNVR
+533 HWNIR
-538 KKQTQLTDITD
+538 KKQTHLSDVSDSTDTD
-549 DSDTET
+549 T